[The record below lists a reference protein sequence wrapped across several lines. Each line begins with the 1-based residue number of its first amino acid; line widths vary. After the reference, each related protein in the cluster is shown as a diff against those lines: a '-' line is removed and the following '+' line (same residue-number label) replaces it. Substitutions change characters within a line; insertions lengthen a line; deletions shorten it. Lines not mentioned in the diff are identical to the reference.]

1 MRRSGALGPLALV
14 LALAGAGAAALG
26 LLGFK
31 FGWLNWGMA
40 EFLVRTAPQPLELIG
55 GAFGLAAIVFAL
67 LAKPR
72 GGVGTALVAIAIA
85 AVTYAGI
92 AAQNAYDGRFAP
104 IHDVSTSWTDPV
116 APSAVLASARGK
128 DALPVETAPRVAAG
142 AAPIYAGLN
151 VAEVNARTCPAAVPV
166 TLTTTPDKAYPLALK
181 AVKDRGLQLVTDDPA
196 HGVIEATSTNFWNMK
211 EDVMVRVRAE
221 GAGSRIDIRSISRQG
236 ANDRGHNCR
245 RVTQLRAALTPGA

>member
-1 MRRSGALGPLALV
+1 MTRPARVLGWLALGF
-14 LALAGAGAAALG
+14 ALASGVCVCG
-26 LLGFK
+26 LVGFK
-31 FGWLNWGMA
+31 FGWLSWPVA
-40 EFLVRTAPQPLELIG
+40 HFLIYRAAQPLAL
-55 GAFGLAAIVFAL
+55 FSVVLGLVAAVMA
-67 LAKPR
+67 
-72 GGVGTALVAIAIA
+72 GVGRQRSLFLMSLGASALAIAIYLSVSMQVSA
-85 AVTYAGI
+85 
-92 AAQNAYDGRFAP
+92 DSRFPP
-104 IHDVSTSWTDPV
+104 IHDVSTTWTDPPSPDAALV
-116 APSAVLASARGK
+116 AERGPK
-128 DALPVETAPRVAAG
+128 ALPVVSAPMVPPDAAVYG
-142 AAPIYAGLN
+142 GKP